1 MSELFSIERKI
12 MLFKFVQMMYM
23 MMQMQ
28 GLGSGSY
35 CFVRM

>member
-1 MSELFSIERKI
+1 
-12 MLFKFVQMMYM
+12 MLFTNVQMMMNM

-28 GLGSGSY
+28 GLESGSH

>member
-1 MSELFSIERKI
+1 
-12 MLFKFVQMMYM
+12 MLLNNVQMMMNM

-28 GLGSGSY
+28 DLVSGSH

>member
-1 MSELFSIERKI
+1 
-12 MLFKFVQMMYM
+12 MLNKNVQMMMNM

-28 GLGSGSY
+28 GLKSGSH

>member
-1 MSELFSIERKI
+1 MINN
-12 MLFKFVQMMYM
+12 FVQMMMNM

-28 GLGSGSY
+28 GLGSGSH